1 MASLGLNE
9 LTLNMLNCWKDYK
22 RCIHS
27 LYHILDFVQQKKNR
41 FIIKQPHMLP
51 ILYYQYHVS
60 WCPGNLRN
68 QGISRHGIDQISWN
82 ISSLASEEL
91 TKQLVNLL
99 SKALIDNMLQLV
111 QVMAWRQIGSKPLPE
126 IMLTM
131 SSSYCV
137 VVTFD
142 KAPDATAIENA
153 TYLEA
158 LNYFCEMELEREMER
173 MRRPHA
179 SRMSQEETR
188 SAEEKNT
195 VLVLPKIPGW
205 VSFVRRDLTL
215 KRLGHFFQNVIL
227 FSNLVHHKCNI
238 FLFET
243 GPMNI

>member
-1 MASLGLNE
+1 
-9 LTLNMLNCWKDYK
+9 
-22 RCIHS
+22 
-27 LYHILDFVQQKKNR
+27 
-41 FIIKQPHMLP
+41 
-51 ILYYQYHVS
+51 
-60 WCPGNLRN
+60 
-68 QGISRHGIDQISWN
+68 
-82 ISSLASEEL
+82 
-91 TKQLVNLL
+91 
-99 SKALIDNMLQLV
+99 MLQLV

-195 VLVLPKIPGW
+195 VLVLPKIPG
-205 VSFVRRDLTL
+205 
-215 KRLGHFFQNVIL
+215 
-227 FSNLVHHKCNI
+227 
-238 FLFET
+238 
-243 GPMNI
+243 